1 VPTTRCK
8 FTVRTIEQNA
18 SHRANP
24 DFNPAGL
31 ALKEG
36 ISQEDARAKLTTEG
50 VTASVPTVQ
59 PTVFLMPVYAPE
71 DPQSEN
77 GQFWEATPSGEIKL
91 SINNPAGAEV
101 FEIGREYYVDFTP
114 AD

>member
-1 VPTTRCK
+1 MPTTRCK
-8 FTVRTIEQNA
+8 FVVRKIDQNA
-18 SHRANP
+18 SSAT
-24 DFNPAGL
+24 NPAYNPASVAGKDGITL
-31 ALKEG
+31 DEAHARLHGEG
-36 ISQEDARAKLTTEG
+36 IK
-50 VTASVPTVQ
+50 ASLPIVQ
-59 PTVFLMPVYAPE
+59 PTVILAPVYAPN

-91 SINNPAGAEV
+91 SINNPGGAEV